1 MARVWVVGM
10 LVLVGAVALGTGVLT
25 EAGRGV
31 VRSVHADRLAATAPA
46 PGRAAPVNHAA
57 VAPPRT
63 PVVLRFVTP
72 RPSAGFH
79 MTFPRTWRPV
89 KLEVGSPLPRQ
100 PFRVFCATC
109 PPGTV
114 LEVDL

>member
-1 MARVWVVGM
+1 MARVWVVRM
-10 LVLVGAVALGTGVLT
+10 LVLVGAVALGTGLIQ

-31 VRSVHADRLAATAPA
+31 VRSVHADRLAATSPA
-46 PGRAAPVNHAA
+46 PGRAAPVSHAA
-57 VAPPRT
+57 VAPRRT
-63 PVVLRFVTP
+63 PTVLRFVTP
-72 RPSAGFH
+72 RPGAGLH
-79 MTFPRTWRPV
+79 VTFPRTWRPV

-100 PFRVFCATC
+100 PFRVLCATC